1 MIKRYVKWIEVLK
14 FHQFVHS
21 NRQKTT
27 KPFNLE
33 IPTVLSMV
41 ALQWIPLL
49 VDLAFLE
56 ALMSHV
62 PQWSNSALVQFSHSV
77 VSDSLRPHGL
87 QHARL
92 PCPSPTPRI
101 YSNSCP
107 LSQWYHPI
115 ISSSVIPFSSCL
127 QSFPSSGS
135 FPTSLQTDSKCSLVF
150 SLYHAT
156 LGF

>member
-62 PQWSNSALVQFSHSV
+62 PQ
-77 VSDSLRPHGL
+77 
-87 QHARL
+87 
-92 PCPSPTPRI
+92 
-101 YSNSCP
+101 
-107 LSQWYHPI
+107 
-115 ISSSVIPFSSCL
+115 
-127 QSFPSSGS
+127 
-135 FPTSLQTDSKCSLVF
+135 
-150 SLYHAT
+150 
-156 LGF
+156 

>member
-135 FPTSLQTDSKCSLVF
+135 FPTSLQTDSKCFLVF